1 MGERCSKKAYQM
13 SYILSFFL
21 ATIINYITAAFYEK
35 TFKQV
40 FDLSYPARKKHS
52 SIIWLKDVISS
63 RPIYTFN
70 FADRCKTLWLSK
82 KTKLI

>member
-1 MGERCSKKAYQM
+1 M
-13 SYILSFFL
+13 SFILSFFQ
-21 ATIINYITAAFYEK
+21 AIVINCITTSFYEK

-70 FADRCKTLWLSK
+70 FADRCKTLWLLV

>member
-1 MGERCSKKAYQM
+1 MGERCSKEACQM
-13 SYILSFFL
+13 SFILSFFQ
-21 ATIINYITAAFYEK
+21 AIIIYITAAFYEK

-63 RPIYTFN
+63 RPVYTFN
-70 FADRCKTLWLSK
+70 FGDRCKTLCLSI